1 MVLTGFSLEI
11 SFQKLGAVEGIN
23 VMIQSE
29 QNAAY
34 NVGLDASLY
43 FSITSNALLQPN
55 GSSSRFRS
63 GSVRTPCFLL

>member
-1 MVLTGFSLEI
+1 MVLTGFSFEI
-11 SFQKLGAVEGIN
+11 SFQKLGAVEGIG
-23 VMIQSE
+23 MIQSK